1 MSSVI
6 RSLVREILKEDQAYK
21 RVTGKKYTADIEM
34 FRDNVNKPG
43 YYIHLSDIPKLG
55 LNPKTGYLPGLYLYP
70 NTKANYEAALLGSGT
85 GSVVAGRASRYI
97 FLVKLRSDLK
107 LLDTADLNE
116 YINRKF
122 ESIVKPILDDALDTK
137 LMSAGENAKEYFGA
151 DGGFKK
157 SWAPSSIVSVLKV
170 RPEHLEEVG
179 DNAIQRSV
187 EKIIPLIEELHALM
201 PLKGKQ
207 RAPIAIELNKKIHRT
222 LRSIGIYS
230 TLDDGVPTIDS
241 RYRYG
246 KEDVA
251 GVKVS
256 AAGTVSTTGIQGS
269 WNTLTGLIRP
279 FIDLERFGGE
289 ITFNPEKLK
298 FLNQNKRGSSLG
310 MKEYEDDPI
319 FKGVAERLKNTAKFY
334 YYIMRAGGPGT
345 RAGAISNLLR
355 YTEAPNTRLRQ
366 YENEDE
372 YEVGELVGKRGEPVS
387 GRQLATKILDALLET
402 MSRPGKRITRED
414 LKKKSATE
422 EINILLALGGEDFDG
437 VVDSGLKLFGGHAI
451 YGSLGI
457 EGQQT
462 FILPPIG
469 SKLEGGGPVVM
480 IDRLEGIAADKTPAG
495 SVHGTAIE
503 LYQDKSPREV
513 ALANKVGVPNDEV
526 YRAKNA
532 GKSISRTR
540 ERFSTALDYPKEDT

>member
-1 MSSVI
+1 MSKVV
-6 RSLVREILKEDQAYK
+6 RMLVREMLTEMQAYK

-34 FRDNVNKPG
+34 FRDSVGKPG

-55 LNPKTGYLPGLYLYP
+55 VNPKTGYLPGLYLYP
-70 NTKANYEAALLGSGT
+70 NTKENYEAALLGSGR
-85 GSVVAGRASRYI
+85 GSVVAGRASRYA

-116 YINRKF
+116 YIDRKF
-122 ESIVKPILDDALDTK
+122 ESIVKPILDETLDTRV
-137 LMSAGENAKEYFGA
+137 MRSGENAKKYFDKNGSFNKQWSQSSVVPSLDVTPGA
-151 DGGFKK
+151 
-157 SWAPSSIVSVLKV
+157 
-170 RPEHLEEVG
+170 LEEVG
-179 DNAIQRSV
+179 DDSIRRSV

-207 RAPIAIELNKKIHRT
+207 RAPIAIELNKKIHKT

-230 TLDDGVPTIDS
+230 TLSDGVPTIDS

-256 AAGTVSTTGIQGS
+256 TAGTVSTTGIENA
-269 WNTLTGLIRP
+269 WNTLTSLIRG
-279 FIDLERFGGE
+279 FIDLEKFGGE
-289 ITFNPEKLK
+289 ITFNPGKLD
-298 FLNQNKRGSSLG
+298 FLNQKQSGSSLG
-310 MKEYEDDPI
+310 RKMYQDDMI
-319 FKGVAERLKNTAKFY
+319 FKGVEERLKNTAKFY
-334 YYIMRAGGPGT
+334 YYIMRAGGPDT
-345 RAGAISNLLR
+345 RASAIGDLLR
-355 YTEAPNTRLRQ
+355 YSEPPNPRSGQ
-366 YENEDE
+366 SGDS
-372 YEVGELVGKRGEPVS
+372 VGELVGKRGEPVS
-387 GRQLATKILDALLET
+387 GRELATKILDALLVT
-402 MSRPGKRITRED
+402 MSRPGKQITRED
-414 LKKKSATE
+414 LKKKNARE
-422 EINILLALGGEDFDG
+422 ELNILLALGGEDFDG
-437 VVDSGLKLFGGHAI
+437 VVDSGVKLPGSPVI

-462 FILPPIG
+462 FILPPID

-480 IDRLEGIAADKTPAG
+480 IDRLEGLAADKTPAG

-503 LYQDKSPREV
+503 LYQDRSPREV
-513 ALANKVGVPNDEV
+513 ALSSRVGVPNDEV

-540 ERFSTALDYPKEDT
+540 ERFSTARDYPKEDV